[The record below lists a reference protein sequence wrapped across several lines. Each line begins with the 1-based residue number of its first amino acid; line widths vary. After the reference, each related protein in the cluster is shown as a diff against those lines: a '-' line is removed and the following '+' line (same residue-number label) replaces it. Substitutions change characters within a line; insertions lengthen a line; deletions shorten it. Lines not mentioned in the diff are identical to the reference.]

1 MSWWDTGEG
10 DDVIGDRP
18 ADLLISGL
26 KKLGAER
33 EAAGKERPSLGGL
46 LAGLSAAL
54 SGPERQVQF
63 VGETKAGPLP
73 AGGAAAETEAAELL
87 PGLREALQA
96 ITASYEERWERG
108 PRPSELAWL
117 TAFVLGGDPW
127 RYLRPE
133 PGVELTDVRVQ
144 VQGA

>member
-33 EAAGKERPSLGGL
+33 EAAGQERPSLDGL

-54 SGPERQVQF
+54 STPERPVRF
-63 VGETKAGPLP
+63 VGETVH
-73 AGGAAAETEAAELL
+73 ET
-87 PGLREALQA
+87 PQ
-96 ITASYEERWERG
+96 S
-108 PRPSELAWL
+108 
-117 TAFVLGGDPW
+117 
-127 RYLRPE
+127 
-133 PGVELTDVRVQ
+133 
-144 VQGA
+144 